1 MRSFPTETYAAID
14 IGSNAVRLLI
24 SGVSSDEPGG
34 YPRQISWIRLPIRL
48 GADSFDS
55 GKISQAGIRRFEKIM
70 EGFSLIME
78 AYEPCAVMACAT
90 AALRNAENAPEICE
104 QIQKKTGIAIQILD
118 GVTEA
123 SIQFYTQKDF
133 FSGSRILCVDVGGG
147 STEIS
152 IFVDGK
158 IAHSRSFDLGAIR
171 LLNAGTG
178 TDNRD
183 VWTEMETWIRSAVED
198 GVPAKAVGTGGNI
211 NAAFG
216 LAGGRTGKPVLLDE
230 MKRIYQ
236 LLAPLD
242 VKERCERYGLKPDRA
257 DLLPLGLDIYIR
269 IMEWAGCREMY
280 VPMVGLC
287 DGMVRMLYE
296 KRHGFDSL

>member
-1 MRSFPTETYAAID
+1 MGPFPTETYAAID

-24 SGVSSDEPGG
+24 SGVSSHAPES
-34 YPRQISWIRLPIRL
+34 YPKQISWIRLPIRL

-55 GKISQAGIRRFEKIM
+55 GKISEQGIWRFEKVM
-70 EGFSLIME
+70 AGFALIME
-78 AYEPCAVMACAT
+78 AYKPCAVMACAT
-90 AALRNAENAPEICE
+90 SALRDAKNAPEICE
-104 QIQKKTGIAIQILD
+104 RIRKQTGIDIEIID

-133 FSGSRILCVDVGGG
+133 FTGTPVLCVDVGGG
-147 STEIS
+147 STEVS

-158 IAHSRSFDLGAIR
+158 IAHSRSFDLGGIR
-171 LLNAGTG
+171 LLNPVS
-178 TDNRD
+178 DNRE
-183 VWTEMETWIRSAVED
+183 VWKEMESWVRQVSAD
-198 GVPAKAVGTGGNI
+198 ISSMIAMGTGGNI

-216 LAGGRTGKPVLLDE
+216 LANGRAGKPVLLDE
-230 MKRIYQ
+230 MKQIYD

-257 DLLPLGLDIYIR
+257 DLLPLGLDIYIK
-269 IMEWAGCREMY
+269 IMEWANCREMY

-287 DGMVRMLYE
+287 DGMVRMLFE
-296 KRHGFDSL
+296 KKHGIGI